1 MTQHV
6 RKTKEVLLEGGLFN
20 FSGDGYKSI
29 IEVHMEALMAKIFQ
43 DNLSMA
49 QRLHQHA
56 TAKNTH
62 RERNE
67 KHNAS
72 LEESSNRRRTFS
84 EGKFKYSFMLLGRWT
99 HDLYTTNPTYMAS

>member
-1 MTQHV
+1 
-6 RKTKEVLLEGGLFN
+6 
-20 FSGDGYKSI
+20 
-29 IEVHMEALMAKIFQ
+29 MEALMAKIFQ

-72 LEESSNRRRTFS
+72 LEESSDRRRTFS
-84 EGKFKYSFMLLGRWT
+84 EGKL
-99 HDLYTTNPTYMAS
+99 